1 MSNKP
6 IPCPTCGQFCGDQF
20 DQTCDELRT
29 RISTG
34 PLINVPREMLQ
45 QWMDDIGESRH
56 VTRYAARK
64 REELRALLAQPA
76 EQHQDHSVIA
86 HVCAYTPGLGQV
98 ELQLPGNLP
107 SWLELGETV
116 TVRHGNAQHQG
127 EPVYMVRTHGSCCW
141 EEVGSGSL
149 EDFQSMPEEYELR
162 ALYTNPGAQLDT
174 GTNSDKYK
182 AELYDEVWQLAR
194 DMGFGNVTDALM
206 KLKKQP
212 TPAAVVLPEKWQPIE
227 TAPKD
232 ETEIIL
238 RKGDRVTVGAWIEW
252 SKSEAEFSSRGDYLG
267 QVEYDSGAHWASWDG
282 GFCEDDEPT
291 HWQPLPTTP
300 QQ

>member
-1 MSNKP
+1 MNNETISVPRERALFLVNLLAKVAGAAFWLADNSEDDGSEG
-6 IPCPTCGQFCGDQF
+6 INCQRDDF
-20 DQTCDELRT
+20 DTLSKALDLCDELPELP
-29 RISTG
+29 G
-34 PLINVPREMLQ
+34 NVVRDGWLRAV
-45 QWMDDIGESRH
+45 D
-56 VTRYAARK
+56 
-64 REELRALLAQPA
+64 ELRALLAQPA

-212 TPAAVVLPEKWQPIE
+212 TPAAVVLPERQCADHFSEKLRDNADGWN
-227 TAPKD
+227 ACLD
-232 ETEIIL
+232 EVARL
-238 RKGDRVTVGAWIEW
+238 N
-252 SKSEAEFSSRGDYLG
+252 
-267 QVEYDSGAHWASWDG
+267 
-282 GFCEDDEPT
+282 P
-291 HWQPLPTTP
+291 P